1 MSFLKVHDLSVR
13 YGEQKVL
20 DKISF
25 SVEKGEIV
33 AVIGPN
39 GSGKTT
45 LVGALI
51 GLVPHVGEVIWTDRP
66 TIGYVPQNIDFD
78 RSFPLTVEE
87 LMLLRLPNHRFW
99 RHDEGAHETVTH
111 ALKDVGASRLIEK
124 PIGVLS
130 GGELQR
136 VLIASALLPNPS
148 LLVLDE
154 PSSGIDIEGEE
165 TIYGLIHR
173 IAEERGMTVILVS
186 HDLDIVFR
194 YASKVVC
201 VNRRL
206 VCTGVP
212 NEVLTPETLARAY
225 AQPAHFHHGDHGVAR
240 AASHEGHGHA

>member
-1 MSFLKVHDLSVR
+1 MPFLTVHDVSVR
-13 YGEQKVL
+13 YKERRVL
-20 DKISF
+20 DSISF
-25 SVEKGEIV
+25 SVDKGDIV

-45 LVGALI
+45 LVRAIL
-51 GLVPHVGEVIWTDRP
+51 GLEPHSGEVIWENHP

-78 RSFPLTVEE
+78 SNFPLTVEE
-87 LMLLRLPNHRFW
+87 LLLLRLVGHRFW
-99 RHDEGAHETVTH
+99 RHDAKAHEAVAH
-111 ALKDVGASRLIEK
+111 SLHDVGASRLVEK

-148 LLVLDE
+148 FLVLDE

-165 TIYGLIHR
+165 TIYGLVHR
-173 IAEERGMTVILVS
+173 IAEEREMTVMLVS

-194 YASKVVC
+194 YANKVIC

-206 VCTGVP
+206 LCEGLP
-212 NEVLTPETLARAY
+212 SKVLTPETINRAY
-225 AQPAHFHHGDHGVAR
+225 SHPARYHHAGR
-240 AASHEGHGHA
+240 SETGHHHHRQTHA